1 MSTIAAAAAAP
12 AQQGGFRRMWR
23 AIKQLFHEVIGTLF
37 AIIAF
42 VWLSSAFRA
51 WKRDV
56 AYWLITIAVAV
67 AVLFVFFAVTSFRK
81 ARKL

>member
-1 MSTIAAAAAAP
+1 VFTIDSATPAP
-12 AQQGGFRRMWR
+12 AKPGGFARLWR
-23 AIKQLFHEVIGTLF
+23 AIKQLFHEVIGALF

-42 VWLSSAFRA
+42 VWLNSAFRA

-56 AYWLITIAVAV
+56 AYWLIGIAATV
-67 AVLFVFFAVTSFRK
+67 AVLFVFFAITSFRR

>member
-1 MSTIAAAAAAP
+1 MSTLAGTVAP
-12 AQQGGFRRMWR
+12 PAKPGGFRRMWR

-56 AYWLITIAVAV
+56 AYWLIAIAVAV
-67 AVLFVFFAVTSFRK
+67 AVLFVFFAVTSFRR
-81 ARKL
+81 ARNL

>member
-1 MSTIAAAAAAP
+1 MSTVVSAAAAP
-12 AQQGGFRRMWR
+12 AKPGGFRRMWR
-23 AIKQLFHEVIGTLF
+23 AIKQLFHEVIGALF

-56 AYWLITIAVAV
+56 AYWLLAVAVAV
-67 AVLFVFFAVTSFRK
+67 AVLFVFFAVTSFRR
-81 ARKL
+81 ARNL